1 MPTLSDTY
9 QNVSD
14 RIEVAL
20 QTREEN
26 GRLRKLKH
34 LQLPVDFSS
43 NDYLGLS
50 RSAWM
55 KQRIDHQSEALNL
68 GATGSRLLNGN
79 SVFAEALEKNIANFL
94 GSEAALI
101 FNSGFDANTGLLST
115 VIRKGD
121 VVFYD
126 EAIHASMHQGLQLS
140 GAKLMAFR
148 HNCTEDLLRQIK
160 AKDLTQRPNWLV
172 CESYYSMDGDQA
184 PLQDFAA
191 ICKEFELELIID
203 EAHAIGCFGDSGRGL
218 GHDLRKQGLV
228 FATVITFGKALGT
241 HGAAVLC
248 NSRTRDYLINFCKS
262 FIYTTALPPHS
273 LAGIESGLSFLK
285 KFTRPQQQLHSN
297 IRHFQNVTSDLA
309 NICGTGPVFGY
320 LMQGETAV
328 KATAATLQQAGLDVR
343 PIVAPTVPKGGERL
357 RIIIH
362 SFNTKEEIDLLI
374 KTLRNEHP

>member
-1 MPTLSDTY
+1 MQTPSDTY
-9 QNVSD
+9 QKALG
-14 RIEVAL
+14 RIEDAL
-20 QTREEN
+20 QSRQEN
-26 GRLRKLKH
+26 GRLRTLRQ

-55 KQRIDHQSEALNL
+55 KQRTDRQAEALDL

-79 SVFAEALEKNIANFL
+79 TPFAEELEKNIADFF

-121 VVFYD
+121 TVFYD
-126 EAIHASMHQGLQLS
+126 QAIHASMHQGLQLS
-140 GAKLMAFR
+140 GATLVAFQ
-148 HNCTEDLLRQIK
+148 HNCLEDLLQQIK
-160 AKDLTQRPNWLV
+160 STDLTSGQSWLV

-184 PLQDFAA
+184 PLHEFAL
-191 ICKEFELELIID
+191 ICKRYGLELIVD
-203 EAHAIGCFGDSGRGL
+203 EAHAIGCFGESGKGL
-218 GHDLRKQGLV
+218 SQGLRESHDV

-248 NSRTRDYLINFCKS
+248 SSRTRDYLINFCKS

-273 LAGIESGLSFLK
+273 LVGIESGLAFLK

-297 IRHFQNVTSDLA
+297 IRYFQNETTDLS
-309 NICGTGPVFGY
+309 NICGIGPVFGY
-320 LMQGETAV
+320 LMPGETAV
-328 KATAATLQQAGLDVR
+328 KAAAAKLQAAGLDVR
-343 PIVAPTVPKGGERL
+343 PIVAPTVSKGEERL

-362 SFNTKEEIDLLI
+362 SFNTKGEIDLLN
-374 KTLRNEHP
+374 KTLRH

>member
-1 MPTLSDTY
+1 MQTPSDTY
-9 QNVSD
+9 QKALG
-14 RIEVAL
+14 RIEDAL
-20 QTREEN
+20 QSRQEN
-26 GRLRKLKH
+26 GRLRTLRQ

-55 KQRIDHQSEALNL
+55 KQRIAQQADALKL

-79 SVFAEALEKNIANFL
+79 SNFAEELESKLADFF
-94 GSEAALI
+94 GAEAALI

-121 VVFYD
+121 IVFYD
-126 EAIHASMHQGLQLS
+126 QAIHASMHQGLQLS
-140 GAKLMAFR
+140 GARLVAFR
-148 HNCTEDLLRQIK
+148 HNSTEDLHDKIK
-160 AKDLTQRPNWLV
+160 SMDLSQGQAWLV

-184 PLQDFAA
+184 PLEDFVSMCRAYG
-191 ICKEFELELIID
+191 LELIVD
-203 EAHAIGCFGDSGRGL
+203 EAHAIGCFGTSGKGL
-218 GHDLRKQGLV
+218 CEGFRQSGDI

-248 NSRTRDYLINFCKS
+248 SAPTREYLINFCKS

-273 LAGIESGLSFLK
+273 LLGIEAGMAFLQ
-285 KFTRPQQQLHSN
+285 KFPRPQHQLHSN
-297 IRHFQNVTSDLA
+297 IQHFQNSSSDLV

-320 LMQGETAV
+320 LMRGETAV
-328 KATAATLQQAGLDVR
+328 KMAAAKLQQAGLDIR
-343 PIVAPTVPKGGERL
+343 PIVAPTVPKGEERL

-362 SFNTKEEIDLLI
+362 SFNTRGEIDLLI
-374 KTLRNEHP
+374 ETLRH